1 MLHKSATQPLL
12 VSWCDAPPRI
22 RQWNRNSSMDFVY
35 AGVRPIR
42 YSMIIALMGQN
53 YPEHTYNHALFTN
66 KVKVQTKIELLSEL
80 ELLSQTQTAHDLFQW
95 IPPMTSS
102 LPHHSCSLTNKKGIG
117 HFFLL
122 SKLDIFFCQSQ

>member
-1 MLHKSATQPLL
+1 
-12 VSWCDAPPRI
+12 
-22 RQWNRNSSMDFVY
+22 MDFVH

-53 YPEHTYNHALFTN
+53 YPERTYNHALFTN
-66 KVKVQTKIELLSEL
+66 NVKVQTKIELLSEL